1 MTNAPPLGGLSSY
14 QEAARAHGSVEEAVR
29 FLRRL
34 ARIEHR
40 TLLVLAA
47 HLNTVPEWEVKCALS
62 LHIWQDAEHCAWLR
76 GRVAELRKP
85 PHCLASTR

>member
-1 MTNAPPLGGLSSY
+1 MIDAPPLAGLCSY
-14 QEAARAHGSVEEAVR
+14 QEAARTDGSVEDAVR

-47 HLNTVPEWEVKCALS
+47 HLNAVPEWEVKCALS
-62 LHIWQDAEHCAWLR
+62 LHLWQ
-76 GRVAELRKP
+76 
-85 PHCLASTR
+85 T

>member
-14 QEAARAHGSVEEAVR
+14 QAAARAHGSVEEAVR

-40 TLLVLAA
+40 TLLVWWSDFYA
-47 HLNTVPEWEVKCALS
+47 
-62 LHIWQDAEHCAWLR
+62 
-76 GRVAELRKP
+76 GLRKQ
-85 PHCLASTR
+85 ST